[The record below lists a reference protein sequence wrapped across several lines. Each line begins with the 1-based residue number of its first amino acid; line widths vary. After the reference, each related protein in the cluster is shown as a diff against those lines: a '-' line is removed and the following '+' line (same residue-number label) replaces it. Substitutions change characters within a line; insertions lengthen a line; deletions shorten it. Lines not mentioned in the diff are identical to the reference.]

1 MQVKTPT
8 DEPAKVN
15 EEEVKKAQKKKMEK
29 VIMSSKLLSGG
40 FDNRHFYMFSK
51 KITEEIQLFSSIAND
66 NQLKEVLLTMGQ
78 ENNKDK
84 EAEGDKPK

>member
-1 MQVKTPT
+1 
-8 DEPAKVN
+8 
-15 EEEVKKAQKKKMEK
+15 MEK
-29 VIMSSKLLSGG
+29 IIMSSKLLSGG

-78 ENNKDK
+78 EIDREVK
-84 EAEGDKPK
+84 EPKEMTKSSYSNIG